1 MFDFFLA
8 SKELLIRLAR
18 SEDAPALRTLLGQLD
33 YTISEDEVA
42 ANLTRLGPGN
52 GDCVLVAEHQ
62 KEVVG
67 MITVH
72 IIPLLHRPP
81 LGRITSLIVKDSHRG
96 KGTGKALVQA
106 AEDFAF
112 ERGCSRVE
120 VTSRDYRDSAHA
132 FYQHLDYACDERRFI
147 KQLGQAPTATLN

>member
-8 SKELLIRLAR
+8 SKILLIRLAR
-18 SEDAPALRTLLGQLD
+18 TDDADDLRTLLDQLD
-33 YTISEDEVA
+33 YAVSEEEVA
-42 ANLTRLGPGN
+42 ANLARLGTHTN
-52 GDCVLVAEHQ
+52 DCVLVAERDH
-62 KEVVG
+62 KVVG

-81 LGRITSLIVKDSHRG
+81 LGRIT
-96 KGTGKALVQA
+96 ALVVREGSRGGGIGRALTRA

-120 VTSRDYRDSAHA
+120 VTSRDYRTDAHA
-132 FYQHLDYACDERRFI
+132 FYEHLEYACDERRFI
-147 KQLGQAPTATLN
+147 KHLGQEPLAAAN